1 MTLSPRAWLAGMVV
15 VPLAAVASALYTQ
28 HGLDMMPCA
37 WCVLQRLIFLAVA
50 GAALLGLLLPG
61 LRAQRSAA
69 VLALVL
75 ALSGVAAALWQHFV
89 ASASTSCAQSLA
101 DRAMGFTGLDSAFPE
116 VFAAYASCAEAK
128 ATLLGL
134 PYEFFSLSLFVLLA
148 LAAWRVALAA
158 WRVALRPA

>member
-1 MTLSPRAWLAGMVV
+1 
-15 VPLAAVASALYTQ
+15 
-28 HGLDMMPCA
+28 MMPCA

>member
-1 MTLSPRAWLAGMVV
+1 MTLSPRVWLAGMVV
-15 VPLAAVASALYTQ
+15 VPLGAVASALFTQ

-50 GAALLGLLLPG
+50 GVALLGLLLPG
-61 LRAQRSAA
+61 TRAQRAGAA
-69 VLALVL
+69 LGLGLALT
-75 ALSGVAAALWQHFV
+75 GVSAALWQHFV
-89 ASASTSCAQSLA
+89 ASASTSCNQSLA
-101 DRAMGFTGLDSAFPE
+101 DQVMGFTGLDSRFPE

-134 PYEFFSLSLFVLLA
+134 PYEFFSLTLFVLLA
-148 LAAWRVALAA
+148 FAG

>member
-1 MTLSPRAWLAGMVV
+1 MTLSPRAWLTGMVV

-50 GAALLGLLLPG
+50 AAALLGLLLPG
-61 LRAQRSAA
+61 VRAQRSAA
-69 VLALVL
+69 ALAGVL

-89 ASASTSCAQSLA
+89 ASASTSCNQSLA
-101 DRAMGFTGLDSAFPE
+101 DRVMGFTGLDSAFPE

-128 ATLLGL
+128 TTLLGL

-148 LAAWRVALAA
+148 LAAWRVAM
-158 WRVALRPA
+158 RPA